1 MSILFP
7 QVEGVSNYV
16 KQISIFEF
24 LGKNCT
30 DRQSA
35 QCRSRQMDENCRSS
49 ITVTKRGNM

>member
-30 DRQSA
+30 D
-35 QCRSRQMDENCRSS
+35 
-49 ITVTKRGNM
+49 G